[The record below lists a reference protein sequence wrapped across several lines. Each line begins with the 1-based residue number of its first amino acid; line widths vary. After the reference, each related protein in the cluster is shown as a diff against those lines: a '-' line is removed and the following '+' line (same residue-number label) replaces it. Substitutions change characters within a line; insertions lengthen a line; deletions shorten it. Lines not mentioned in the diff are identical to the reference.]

1 MDDRETILKVASEL
15 RQRIGCVH
23 GLCCCASVV
32 LAAMLRKK
40 KLKPKILKGTF
51 QTDLPTEGDYSG
63 EHENGGKSL
72 HYWVQVSGF
81 LVDIT
86 ADQFNAELE
95 GDDQPEIVVFPRS
108 EASWRYSK
116 GKVVK
121 PRLSLLNAMQ
131 RITGPAIPKGAPLL
145 LQMLAIKDPDY
156 AVAIETLAALRLA
169 RRLLGSGA
177 SEIRPALSR
186 DKGT

>member
-1 MDDRETILKVASEL
+1 
-15 RQRIGCVH
+15 
-23 GLCCCASVV
+23 
-32 LAAMLRKK
+32 
-40 KLKPKILKGTF
+40 
-51 QTDLPTEGDYSG
+51 
-63 EHENGGKSL
+63 
-72 HYWVQVSGF
+72 
-81 LVDIT
+81 
-86 ADQFNAELE
+86 
-95 GDDQPEIVVFPRS
+95 
-108 EASWRYSK
+108 
-116 GKVVK
+116 
-121 PRLSLLNAMQ
+121 MQ

>member
-95 GDDQPEIVVFPRS
+95 GDDQPEIVVFPPKRS
-108 EASWRYSK
+108 VLALFKRQSCQASPLAPQCHAKDYRASDSE
-116 GKVVK
+116 GR
-121 PRLSLLNAMQ
+121 PSTAPNARHQGSRLC
-131 RITGPAIPKGAPLL
+131 RCH
-145 LQMLAIKDPDY
+145 
-156 AVAIETLAALRLA
+156 
-169 RRLLGSGA
+169 
-177 SEIRPALSR
+177 
-186 DKGT
+186 